1 VKEVLKKNFLCYT
14 HIMAAKAKDTNK
26 VEIKKNDTPA
36 ILRIRSFILK
46 NIVFF
51 LALIVVLIAGALY
64 YFRGYFVA
72 ATVNGEPISRYSVIR
87 QLESQGG
94 QEVLQ
99 GKITEAL
106 IRQEG
111 NSRGVEVTETEIDA
125 EIATLKSEFEA
136 QGQDFQQ
143 ILDLQGMSMDELKK
157 QIHIQL
163 MVEKMFSGDID
174 VTQEEIDQYIAD
186 YGDTLPEYENDEQML
201 SAVRENLEQTKLVDS
216 FQTWLQTAQTEAEI
230 NYLFEY

>member
-1 VKEVLKKNFLCYT
+1 
-14 HIMAAKAKDTNK
+14 MAAKAKDTNK

-51 LALIVVLIAGALY
+51 LALVVVLIAGALY

-106 IRQEG
+106 IRQEAD
-111 NSRGVEVTETEIDA
+111 SRCVEVTETEIDA

-201 SAVRENLEQTKLVDS
+201 SAVRENLEQTELVDS